1 MPTPVTE
8 EHLTRTRALLNIL
21 QREHAALLAGDLEQ
35 IEAIVQ
41 AKQAAIAQL
50 EALTREVAH
59 AMSGGEQRHQ
69 LEALAIE
76 CRRQNEI
83 NGGMVEASLRHTQRM
98 LSILRGQNLENDL
111 YSRAGNALPGNHAR
125 PLAKA

>member
-8 EHLTRTRALLNIL
+8 EHLTRTRELLGIL

-35 IEAIVQ
+35 IETVVQ
-41 AKQAAIAQL
+41 AKQTAIAQL
-50 EALTREVAH
+50 EALARDVAH
-59 AMSGGEQRHQ
+59 ATPGSEHRQQ
-69 LEALAIE
+69 LEALTIE

-83 NGGMVEASLRHTQRM
+83 NGGMVEASLRHTQRV

-111 YSRAGNALPGNHAR
+111 YSRAGNTLPGNHAR